1 MLKSLRK
8 EPMPD
13 EKDDLLFN
21 RLGIPRGK
29 ARAQVL
35 STLGTIV
42 RCKVPVYAPSWIR
55 DVPRRVKDA
64 LFDELRVLYIL
75 TYILTFF
82 IFYILVLL
90 LLNIT
95 IYVFDRRLFQRSR
108 MKSLL
113 RGICYRRPPYIGGTS
128 DML

>member
-8 EPMPD
+8 EPVPD

-42 RCKVPVYAPSWIR
+42 RCKVPVHAPRWIR
-55 DVPRRVKDA
+55 DVPRKVKDA

-82 IFYILVLL
+82 IFNILF
-90 LLNIT
+90 
-95 IYVFDRRLFQRSR
+95 Y
-108 MKSLL
+108 
-113 RGICYRRPPYIGGTS
+113 CY
-128 DML
+128 

>member
-8 EPMPD
+8 EPVPD

-42 RCKVPVYAPSWIR
+42 RCKVPVHAPRWIG
-55 DVPRRVKDA
+55 DVPPKVKDA
-64 LFDELRVLYIL
+64 LFDELRVVYIL
-75 TYILTFF
+75 TYILSFF
-82 IFYILVLL
+82 YFLYISFIV
-90 LLNIT
+90 IKH
-95 IYVFDRRLFQRSR
+95 YY
-108 MKSLL
+108 
-113 RGICYRRPPYIGGTS
+113 ICV
-128 DML
+128 